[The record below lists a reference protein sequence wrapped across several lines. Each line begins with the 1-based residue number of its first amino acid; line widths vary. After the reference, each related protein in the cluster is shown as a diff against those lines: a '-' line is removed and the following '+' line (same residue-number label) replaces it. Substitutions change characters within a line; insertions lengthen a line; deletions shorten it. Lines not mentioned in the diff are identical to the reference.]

1 MERKLD
7 VADVFDRT
15 FKVYTQQATL
25 LIPAAIL
32 VFLPVAV
39 VDGVLRGG
47 KDTELV
53 ALLSLV
59 VTLIATFWFEGMVVQ
74 AVRDAQ
80 DGRRDHGIGSLFESA
95 APFVAP
101 LIGAGLLA
109 GLGILGGFI
118 LLIVPG
124 LYLLTIWALIAPV
137 IVLEKSGVMDSFGRS
152 RALVKG
158 NGWPVFGV
166 IVLVFILNGIAA
178 VVLGSIFTGIAS
190 NTVGYGISTLVT
202 NAVIG
207 PISGIVTAVMY
218 FELAVGAAP
227 PPDAPGPQAPPPE
240 PHPGSQ
246 APPTEPHPGSQA
258 PPPEP
263 HSPGE

>member
-7 VADVFDRT
+7 VSDVFDRT

-32 VFLPVAV
+32 VFLPVAII
-39 VDGVLRGG
+39 DGVIRGG
-47 KDTELV
+47 KETALV
-53 ALLSLV
+53 ALLALV
-59 VTLIATFWFEGMVVQ
+59 VSLIATFWFEGMVVQ
-74 AVRDAQ
+74 AVRDLQ
-80 DGRRDHGIGSLFESA
+80 DGKRDHSIGSLFESA

-101 LIGAGLLA
+101 LIGAGILA
-109 GLGILGGFI
+109 GLGILVGFI

-137 IVLEKSGVMDSFGRS
+137 IVLEGTGVMDAFGRS
-152 RALVKG
+152 RALVRG
-158 NGWPVFGV
+158 NGWQVFGV

-190 NTVGYGISTLVT
+190 NTVGYGISTLVANT
-202 NAVIG
+202 LIA

-218 FELAVGAAP
+218 FELAVSAAP
-227 PPDAPGPQAPPPE
+227 PPVAPPPE
-240 PHPGSQ
+240 S
-246 APPTEPHPGSQA
+246 APPEAPAA
-258 PPPEP
+258 PPPTTE
-263 HSPGE
+263 